1 MNRDFKRDSVGMAY
15 VDDLNTTD
23 RKSTV
28 TIQSTL
34 KLKKNDQVWVE
45 ITFMES
51 SSLFGTYFTGFLL
64 EEELSPFLN

>member
-1 MNRDFKRDSVGMAY
+1 MAY

-51 SSLFGTYFTGFLL
+51 SSLFATYFTGFLL